1 MTPPIWSLLR
11 PSARQF
17 QPREAELLE
26 LTAPL
31 IKDKERFRRILKQL
45 VLLFRDACV
54 LRAGGASCLSH
65 QPEAAGELAHTLTR
79 DQLMRLL
86 EYAQS
91 AQKAQDQNANAAL
104 LVTTF
109 LRPDA
114 GRVPRAACIKVARS
128 NSEKKAIGFAVVGR

>member
-1 MTPPIWSLLR
+1 M
-11 PSARQF
+11 
-17 QPREAELLE
+17 E

-109 LRPDA
+109 CARMRPRPTGGMHKSCTIEFGKESHRFCGGWEVIY
-114 GRVPRAACIKVARS
+114 GRGNWRS
-128 NSEKKAIGFAVVGR
+128 I